1 MTLITKVSLQMTF
14 LWDCTRASIL
24 CLHNCPA
31 ELVGSCH
38 GSWWSLHSSEGK
50 RLLPSENPAP
60 APQASLAAAQG
71 GLCSLRVLP
80 ECQCPQGTCSAAVTW
95 VSLSLP
101 RGNSA
106 WSSNIHT
113 CKCLWNSFLL
123 GDDCLGQSWRPLMM
137 NSREKWASLGM
148 VVKIMISSF
157 SGEAMLTKLKWQ

>member
-1 MTLITKVSLQMTF
+1 MHPSFVSIIALQ
-14 LWDCTRASIL
+14 
-24 CLHNCPA
+24 N
-31 ELVGSCH
+31 
-38 GSWWSLHSSEGK
+38 WWAAAMEAGEVSTAQRESSFFPLK
-50 RLLPSENPAP
+50 IRLQLLRLPWLLPR
-60 APQASLAAAQG
+60 G
-71 GLCSLRVLP
+71 GLCSLCVLP

-95 VSLSLP
+95 VTLSLP
-101 RGNSA
+101 RSNSA

-157 SGEAMLTKLKWQ
+157 SGEAMLTKLK